1 MDRAEHPKPQFERE
15 NWRNLNGVWQF
26 EIDDARSGEARGL
39 YETGKA
45 LSGTINV
52 PFCPES
58 ALSGVG
64 HKDFMAAVWYKR
76 TVTIGADELK
86 GRAILHFGAVDYL
99 AAVYVNVL
107 RGTPLLVQM
116 YISYYF
122 IPMAIPALNS
132 IDKVY
137 YVILALVLNSSAY
150 VSEIIR
156 SGINA
161 VDKGQTEAARS
172 LGMTAKHTMTKIILP
187 QAIKNILPALANEYI
202 AMIKETSLAGTFMLY
217 ELMYTR
223 TLLANK
229 FLVWQP
235 LFIIAIIY
243 LIMTLVLSYLVRMME
258 KRLSVSD

>member
-1 MDRAEHPKPQFERE
+1 MGPGIIEVFIQYWPLF
-15 NWRNLNGVWQF
+15 LNGL
-26 EIDDARSGEARGL
+26 I
-39 YETGKA
+39 
-45 LSGTINV
+45 GTLKYAFIAVLFGSMLGIIVAIINMSKNKIV
-52 PFCPES
+52 S
-58 ALSGVG
+58 
-64 HKDFMAAVWYKR
+64 
-76 TVTIGADELK
+76 TIGS
-86 GRAILHFGAVDYL
+86 I
-99 AAVYVNVL
+99 YVNVL

-116 YISYYF
+116 YIAYFF
-122 IPMAIPALNS
+122 IPMAFPALS
-132 IDKVY
+132 FLSKEQC
-137 YVILALVLNSSAY
+137 VILSLILNSSAY
-150 VSEIIR
+150 VSEIFR

-172 LGMTAKHTMTKIILP
+172 LGMSASHTMQKIILP

-235 LFIIAIIY
+235 LFIIAGIY
-243 LIMTLVLSYLVRMME
+243 LVVTMVLSALVRAME